1 MTRLTRKEKSL
12 TMAMILLI
20 IVLIAI
26 ALSSCRS
33 ANGLLRHAER
43 DIQKAIAKGATV
55 THDTTWQAFHFKSPE
70 INFST
75 TLKPTWQNLSLSK
88 DTLRSK
94 DEKTG
99 SKTKVKISLAKTC
112 PDSCIREV
120 YIDTEVPPQ
129 NVKENIPVATN
140 TTIKAGH
147 GFWYDVRISL
157 IAAVVGF
164 VIGAMFWASLRAW
177 IRSLI

>member
-12 TMAMILLI
+12 TMAMILFI

-26 ALSSCRS
+26 ALSSCGP
-33 ANGLLRHAER
+33 NYHLRMA
-43 DIQKAIAKGATV
+43 KKKGAELQV
-55 THDTTWQAFHFKSPE
+55 DTIWHAFHFKSPE

-99 SKTKVKISLAKTC
+99 SETKVKITLAKTC

-120 YIDTEVPPQ
+120 YIRTEVPPQ

-147 GFWYDVRISL
+147 GFWYDVRIAL
-157 IAAVVGF
+157 IAAVIGF
-164 VIGAMFWASLRAW
+164 VVGVIFWPALKIWIGS
-177 IRSLI
+177 IVRS